1 MLTADLHIHS
11 EASYDCETTVEE
23 ILEAAV
29 EAELD
34 VIAVTDHDEIH
45 ASHEAIEAA
54 TDYGLTAIPGVEVST
69 ADGHLLALGVEEKPP
84 AGEPVGRTVEKVRGQ
99 DGLAVIPHP
108 FQRLRHGVGP
118 VRDCDAVETYNSRLL
133 TGFANWRAL
142 RFARANDMPQ
152 LGGSDAHI
160 AQMVGQTYTEIDA
173 EPDPDHES
181 VLQAVREGRT
191 EVHGKRTPL
200 LHTAQQ
206 FAARVPGRLKHD
218 LISLFS

>member
-11 EASYDCETTVEE
+11 EASYDCDTTVEE

-34 VIAVTDHDEIH
+34 VIAVTDHDEIT
-45 ASHEAIEAA
+45 ASYEAIEAA
-54 TDYGLTAIPGVEVST
+54 PDYGLTAVPGVEVST

-84 AGEPVGRTVEKVRGQ
+84 AGEPVERTIEKVRGQ

-173 EPDPDHES
+173 EPDAES

>member
-34 VIAVTDHDEIH
+34 VIAVTDHDEIR
-45 ASHEAIEAA
+45 ASHEAVEAA
-54 TDYGLTAIPGVEVST
+54 PDYGLTAIPGVEVST
-69 ADGHLLALGVEEKPP
+69 EDGHLLALGVEEAPLP
-84 AGEPVGRTVEKVRGQ
+84 DEPVETTVGRVRERG
-99 DGLAVIPHP
+99 GVAVIPHP
-108 FQRLRHGVGP
+108 FQKLRHGVGP

-142 RFARANDMPQ
+142 RFARENDLPQ

-173 EPDPDHES
+173 ERDAGS
-181 VLQAVREGRT
+181 VLDAIREGRT

-206 FAARVPGRLKHD
+206 FAARVPGRVKHD
-218 LISLFS
+218 LRSLF

>member
-11 EASYDCETTVEE
+11 EASYDCDTTVEE

-34 VIAVTDHDEIH
+34 VVAVTDHDEIR
-45 ASHEAIEAA
+45 ASHEAVEAA
-54 TDYGLTAIPGVEVST
+54 PDYGLLAVPGVEVST
-69 ADGHLLALGVEEKPP
+69 ADGHLIGLGVEEKPP
-84 AGEPVGRTVEKVRGQ
+84 SGEPVERTIETVRKQG
-99 DGLAVIPHP
+99 GIAVIPHP
-108 FQRLRHGVGP
+108 FQRLRNGVGA

-142 RFARANDMPQ
+142 RFARAYDLPQ
-152 LGGSDAHI
+152 LGGSDAHV
-160 AQMVGQTYTEIDA
+160 APMVGQTYTEIDA
-173 EPDPDHES
+173 EPEVAS
-181 VLQAVREGRT
+181 VLEAIRKGRT

-206 FAARVPGRLKHD
+206 FAARVPGRVKHD
-218 LISLFS
+218 LRSLFS

>member
-11 EASYDCETTVEE
+11 EASYDCDTTVEE

-34 VIAVTDHDEIH
+34 VVAVTDHDEID
-45 ASHEAIEAA
+45 ASHEAVEDAP
-54 TDYGLTAIPGVEVST
+54 DYGLTAIPGVEVST
-69 ADGHLLALGVEEKPP
+69 SDGHLLALGVDERPP
-84 AGEPVGRTVEKVRGQ
+84 AGEPVEKSIEKVREQ
-99 DGLAVIPHP
+99 DGLAAIPHP
-108 FQRLRHGVGP
+108 FQRLRNGVGA

-142 RFARANDMPQ
+142 RFARANELPQ

-173 EPDPDHES
+173 EPDSES
-181 VLQAVREGRT
+181 VLRAVREGRT

-218 LISLFS
+218 LRSLF